1 MTPSTFDRHRG
12 AWAAA
17 FGLVLAAFTAYIYLR
32 NHGIYPTV
40 FADEWYYSKLSRLTP
55 LAESVLP
62 SYLYLWIFGATN
74 SCGAGYLDCARI
86 GNLAFYVGAV
96 PFLYMIA
103 RRYMG
108 RGYAGA
114 VALLSM
120 AAPLNVY
127 TAYFMPETTY
137 YFGFCVLSWI
147 LLTRTTW
154 PLSRQALVAGAVL
167 GAMSLVKVHALFLI
181 PALCLY
187 LVFASWNN
195 GGAWLVRGV
204 VAAAVAGAVTIGVKF
219 GLGFLLA
226 GDAGL
231 SLLGPFYQGAAN
243 SDNSSARLALLAP
256 AFINGRGHLMALAML
271 LGLPLAILL
280 HGVLGGLRERG
291 TATNAL
297 RVYVLLML
305 GAAVGMTV
313 LYTATLAHP
322 GSNEGVRLHMRYYSF
337 IFPMVWIVAAAGL
350 HDARNLRPRLRWTIA
365 ALVGIV
371 AALAWYKL
379 PGYAAQVVDGPDIAA
394 FDMRLYTGHIMLA
407 LQLAL
412 LALWAGQRW
421 NAGRLFLLTALPFSL
436 FVAQSRIAEFTQMHR
451 PAGHGDRAAKVVL
464 EHVPLAERG
473 KVMVVGNE
481 MTQVMRVQ
489 FHIDHPDTVGLELR
503 DNAPLAEYQMPVE
516 KKWLIV
522 LDKREIGGAATVVH
536 QGADFV
542 LLRLP
547 EPPPSFAQVK
557 LSQAVDPAF
566 VTRVEGLSAVEPWGR
581 WSDAKQVVF
590 HFAQPLP
597 RKFGLVINAR
607 AYEENVGL
615 PFTIRAG
622 DVSKEFRLSWGLAPI
637 SLKFET
643 DGSTRSLVIDVP
655 KPTSPASHGNPGDAR
670 LLGIGISDLTFTRD
684 EGDAP
689 TTP

>member
-1 MTPSTFDRHRG
+1 MTTSTFDRHRG
-12 AWAAA
+12 IWAAA
-17 FGLVLAAFTAYIYLR
+17 FGLALAALTAYLYTR
-32 NHGIYPTV
+32 NQGLQPTV
-40 FADEWYYSKLSRLTP
+40 FADEWYYSKMSRLTP
-55 LAESVLP
+55 LAESLLP

-86 GNLAFYVGAV
+86 GNLAFFIGAV
-96 PFLYMIA
+96 PFLYLIA
-103 RRYMG
+103 RQYMG

-114 VALLSM
+114 VALLSV

-147 LLTRTTW
+147 VLTRTTW
-154 PLSRQALVAGAVL
+154 PLMVQALAAGTVL

-204 VAAAVAGAVTIGVKF
+204 FAAALAGVVTIGVKF

-226 GDAGL
+226 GDAGM

-337 IFPMVWIVAAAGL
+337 VLPMVWIVAGAGL
-350 HDARNLRPRLRWTIA
+350 HEARDLHPRLRWAIA
-365 ALVGIV
+365 ALIGIV

-379 PGYAAQVVDGPDIAA
+379 PGYAAQVVDGPDIAT
-394 FDMRLYTGHIMLA
+394 FDMRLLPGYIMLA

-412 LALWAGQRW
+412 LALWAAQRW
-421 NAGRLFLLTALPFSL
+421 NAGRLFLFTALPFSL
-436 FVAQSRIAEFTQMHR
+436 LVGQVRIAEFTQMHR
-451 PAGHGDRAAKVVL
+451 PAGHGDRAARVVL
-464 EHVPLAERG
+464 ENVPLAERG
-473 KVMVVGNE
+473 QVMVVGNE

-516 KKWLIV
+516 KKWLMV
-522 LDKREIGGAATVVH
+522 LDRRDIDGAAKVVH
-536 QGADFV
+536 QGPDFV

-547 EPPPSFAQVK
+547 EPPPSFARVA
-557 LSQAVDPAF
+557 LAQALDPTF
-566 VTRVEGLSAVEPWGR
+566 VTRVEGLSAIEPWGR

-607 AYEENVGL
+607 AFEDNVGL

-622 DVSKEFRLSWGLAPI
+622 DASKEFRLSWSMQPI
-637 SLKFET
+637 SLQFET
-643 DGSTRSLVIDVP
+643 DGSARTLVIDVP
-655 KPTSPASHGNPGDAR
+655 KPTSPASHGNPTDTR
-670 LLGIGISDLTFTRD
+670 LLGIGIGELNFTKE
-684 EGDAP
+684 EGVAG
-689 TTP
+689 TP